1 MRSNIPFL
9 PGWSEEQWRAE
20 VQRLTALN
28 EELKLSAERLAEELG
43 DLSMQNSH
51 FDHRLN
57 ELISEN
63 WDLKQSIGRIRY
75 GRPVRSVEDRH
86 TINILQTENQE
97 VTKLLFLVTLI
108 LKLFLIIVTQY
119 GRQTS
124 VQMRSGAIYSRATI
138 T

>member
-43 DLSMQNSH
+43 DLSTQNSH

-97 VTKLLFLVTLI
+97 VTTFVLGNINSK
-108 LKLFLIIVTQY
+108 IISHHSYAV
-119 GRQTS
+119 
-124 VQMRSGAIYSRATI
+124 RSANFGTNAVRRYL
-138 T
+138 